1 MLFHN
6 MPGSSWIGEP
16 NRAEASFL
24 PMTDRL
30 LRAWILDLYPASEG
44 MVLWL
49 KTEDGRALRA
59 VDGLP
64 MSFFIAAEPSVL
76 RAVWK
81 EISGWKKGLRLGRER
96 RFEIHRGEEIDLLAI
111 TAPGPLPYRAAVR
124 EALARWPDLSFY
136 NADLDPALVYGIE
149 RGVFPL
155 ADCRFTLEGARVR
168 AVETEQTRWDL
179 DADPPPFRVLTLRLE
194 GELRDPSH
202 GYRAPLEIA
211 APGMPT
217 RKCAWDSP
225 RELIEAVRDSL
236 LAFDPDILLTAWGD
250 SFLLP
255 ELLKHA
261 SEQRVDLPLNRDSR
275 RGVLRK
281 GERSYFSYGRIVHR
295 PSSVWLFGR
304 MHIDRQT
311 AFLADEYGLDG
322 LVELARTTGQP
333 LQQVARTSSGTGI
346 SSMQVNEAY
355 RRGWLIPYRK
365 RQPEDFKTALDLV
378 RGDKGGLTFQPE
390 PGLYEHVLELD
401 FASMYPSLMVKYNLS
416 AETVG
421 RTCPTCKGSHP
432 SSPRSPSPS
441 VPTLREGRRWE
452 KGMGVEGAPTE
463 DSSSRGA
470 PTIVPEIGYP
480 VCQCRKGIVP
490 LTLAPLL
497 EKRLALKKAARA
509 LPEGPEREVLRRRQ
523 VALKWLLVTC
533 FGYLGYKNARFGRIE
548 AHESTTACGRDT
560 LLRAKEI
567 AEERGYRFLHA
578 LTDALWIY
586 KKGSTDAEHQA
597 LVEEIGRDTGVRID
611 IEGLYR
617 WLAFPPSRQYAG
629 NPVANRYFGAFED
642 GKIKM
647 RGIEARRHDTIRWIR
662 EAQAEMLEILA
673 RAQNAAEYR
682 ARMGEV
688 FALAREKLAELQ
700 RGAVPPRMLAILHR
714 ISQPP
719 EEYRAN
725 LPVALAA
732 RELAASGVHL
742 APGESV
748 EFVLTLGGGARPY
761 DIWRETDCV
770 DTARYRELF
779 LRMLESLAVPAGYD
793 RAGILAE
800 LDGIRQEALPGMA
813 GVGVHGLLPMGIV
826 RRGTRQEHPRCARA
840 GAGMTDRAGLEL
852 PMDLLHCHA
861 GN

>member
-1 MLFHN
+1 M
-6 MPGSSWIGEP
+6 
-16 NRAEASFL
+16 
-24 PMTDRL
+24 
-30 LRAWILDLYPASEG
+30 
-44 MVLWL
+44 
-49 KTEDGRALRA
+49 
-59 VDGLP
+59 
-64 MSFFIAAEPSVL
+64 
-76 RAVWK
+76 
-81 EISGWKKGLRLGRER
+81 
-96 RFEIHRGEEIDLLAI
+96 
-111 TAPGPLPYRAAVR
+111 
-124 EALARWPDLSFY
+124 
-136 NADLDPALVYGIE
+136 
-149 RGVFPL
+149 
-155 ADCRFTLEGARVR
+155 
-168 AVETEQTRWDL
+168 
-179 DADPPPFRVLTLRLE
+179 
-194 GELRDPSH
+194 
-202 GYRAPLEIA
+202 
-211 APGMPT
+211 
-217 RKCAWDSP
+217 
-225 RELIEAVRDSL
+225 
-236 LAFDPDILLTAWGD
+236 
-250 SFLLP
+250 
-255 ELLKHA
+255 
-261 SEQRVDLPLNRDSR
+261 
-275 RGVLRK
+275 LRK

-304 MHIDRQT
+304 LHIDRQT

-322 LVELARTTGQP
+322 LVELARTTLQP

-346 SSMQVNEAY
+346 SAMQTAEAY

-365 RQPEDFKTALDLV
+365 RQPEDFKTALELV

-401 FASMYPSLMVKYNLS
+401 FASMYPSLMVKFNLS

-421 RTCPTCKGSHP
+421 RTCPKCRS
-432 SSPRSPSPS
+432 SSPRLTPTPNPSPSPAI
-441 VPTLREGRRWE
+441 TAGEGEGQGEEVRR
-452 KGMGVEGAPTE
+452 GDEGAPT
-463 DSSSRGA
+463 
-470 PTIVPEIGYP
+470 IIPEIGYP

-509 LPEGPEREVLRRRQ
+509 LPDGPEREVLRRRQ

-567 AEERGYRFLHA
+567 AEARGYLFLHA

-586 KKGSTDAEHQA
+586 KEGSTDADHQA

-673 RAQNAAEYR
+673 RAQNAAGYR
-682 ARMGEV
+682 AGMAEV
-688 FALAREKLAELQ
+688 FALARGKLADLQ

-714 ISQPP
+714 LSQPP

-742 APGESV
+742 APGEAV

-761 DIWRETDCV
+761 DIWRAADRV

-793 RAGILAE
+793 RAGILAQ
-800 LDGIRQEALPGMA
+800 LDGIWQDPLPGMA
-813 GVGVHGLLPMGIV
+813 GVNIRGLISALKDQ
-826 RRGTRQEHPRCARA
+826 RGTHQELGVAVK
-840 GAGMTDRAGLEL
+840 T
-852 PMDLLHCHA
+852 
-861 GN
+861 

>member
-1 MLFHN
+1 MN
-6 MPGSSWIGEP
+6 ARS
-16 NRAEASFL
+16 
-24 PMTDRL
+24 
-30 LRAWILDLYPASEG
+30 LRAWILDFYPAPEG

-49 KTEDGRALRA
+49 KDEDGRALRA
-59 VDGLP
+59 VDSLP
-64 MSFFIAAEPSVL
+64 MSFFIAADPPVL

-81 EISGWKKGLRLGRER
+81 EISGWKKGLRLGREC
-96 RFEIHRGEEIDLLAI
+96 RFEIHRGEEIDLLAV

-124 EALARWPDLSFY
+124 TALARWPDLAFY

-149 RGVFPL
+149 RNVFPL
-155 ADCRFTLEGARVR
+155 AECRFSLEGARVR
-168 AVETEQTRWDL
+168 AVETDQTRWDL
-179 DADPPPFRVLTLRLE
+179 AAEPPPFRVLTLRLT

-211 APGMPT
+211 APGIAT
-217 RKCAWDSP
+217 RECAWDSP
-225 RELIEAVRDSL
+225 RELVEAVRDAL
-236 LAFDPDILLTAWGD
+236 RTADPDILLTAWGD

-255 ELLKHA
+255 ELLKLA
-261 SEQRVDLPLNRDSR
+261 REQSIDLPLNRDAR
-275 RGVLRK
+275 RDVLRK

-304 MHIDRQT
+304 LHIDRQT

-365 RQPEDFKTALDLV
+365 RQPEDFKTALELV

-421 RTCPTCKGSHP
+421 RTCPKCANLTPSPRPSVASGHP
-432 SSPRSPSPS
+432 SPPSLKGRGRGGGGVGVRSEPAAGGKTEAEAGATPGLTAPAEEPAPSP
-441 VPTLREGRRWE
+441 
-452 KGMGVEGAPTE
+452 A
-463 DSSSRGA
+463 
-470 PTIVPEIGYP
+470 IIPEIGYP

-497 EKRLALKKAARA
+497 EKRLALKRAARA

-586 KKGSTDAEHQA
+586 KEGSTDADHQA
-597 LVEEIGRDTGVRID
+597 LVEEIGRETGVRID

-617 WLAFPPSRQYAG
+617 WLAFPPSRQYAA

-662 EAQAEMLEILA
+662 EAQGEMLEILA
-673 RAQNAAEYR
+673 RAESAAQYR
-682 ARMGEV
+682 AKLAEV
-688 FALAREKLAELQ
+688 FALAREKLAALR
-700 RGAVPPRMLAILHR
+700 RGDVPPRQLSILHR

-732 RELAASGVHL
+732 RELAAHGVHL
-742 APGESV
+742 APGEAV

-761 DIWRETDCV
+761 DVWRATDRV

-793 RAGILAE
+793 RAAIVAE
-800 LDGIRQEALPGMA
+800 LDGIRQDTLPGMA
-813 GVGVHGLLPMGIV
+813 GVNIRGLISAV
-826 RRGTRQEHPRCARA
+826 KDRRGTSSSY
-840 GAGMTDRAGLEL
+840 GLGGMSSPHGLGGDRLGLEL
-852 PMDLLHCHA
+852 R
-861 GN
+861 